1 MSTVDI
7 SYDTALRAV
16 EVAAITL
23 TLFNAVA
30 AGTVIFLVIH
40 DNYRQRKS
48 WLKISWERRTPLYTA
63 ICILISH
70 VMFTI
75 REFIEIGSVNSQQ
88 SGDSVE
94 IVSEACVAANESS
107 WWGISFPQN

>member
-7 SYDTALRAV
+7 SPDTALRAV

-30 AGTVIFLVIH
+30 AAIVLLLVYI

-48 WLKISWERRTPLYTA
+48 WLKISWERRTPLYIA

-70 VMFTI
+70 VIFTI
-75 REFIEIGSVNSQQ
+75 REFLKSDQ
-88 SGDSVE
+88 
-94 IVSEACVAANESS
+94 
-107 WWGISFPQN
+107 